1 METMSMQTFGGR
13 NKEYYGIFESGLVK
27 ICCHAFD
34 RMCIKLL
41 RSFQFFRQQKQLF
54 FPRFIDLGSP

>member
-41 RSFQFFRQQKQLF
+41 RSFQFF
-54 FPRFIDLGSP
+54 